1 MQHSSGYCS
10 SLHCVPIAKGCP
22 SLARTLHATSLLYP
36 VLMLGGCWGS
46 NPVRSV
52 PLQLPLEKPA
62 ALEFEWGTDLT
73 PELL

>member
-52 PLQLPLEKPA
+52 PFSCL
-62 ALEFEWGTDLT
+62 
-73 PELL
+73 